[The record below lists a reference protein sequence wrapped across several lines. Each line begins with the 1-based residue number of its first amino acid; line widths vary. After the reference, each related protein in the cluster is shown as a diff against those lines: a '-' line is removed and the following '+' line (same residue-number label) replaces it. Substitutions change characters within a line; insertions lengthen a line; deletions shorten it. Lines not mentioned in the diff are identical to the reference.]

1 MSNPIIKP
9 SDSRFVRP
17 SLVDDQGRSRFAD
30 PDAPADASDTAARD
44 EADSGGVFA
53 TSSAGSEQP
62 YSPRYVTT
70 AKSRGVLLLILGL
83 VGLAGAGVTSFSL
96 FTVVGWLF
104 PLCGLGPSM
113 AAWILAYGDL
123 REMTAGG
130 RDEEGRG
137 LTTLAM
143 ILGILGTI
151 ACAGTVIGLIWL
163 GVGLLPGI
171 F

>member
-1 MSNPIIKP
+1 MSNPILKP
-9 SDSRFVRP
+9 TDPRFVRP
-17 SLVDDQGRSRFAD
+17 SLVDAEGKSRFAD
-30 PDAPADASDTAARD
+30 PDAPAATKNSEPT
-44 EADSGGVFA
+44 DSSGVFA
-53 TSSAGSEQP
+53 TSAASSEQP
-62 YSPRYVTT
+62 YTPRYETT
-70 AKSRGVLLLILGL
+70 AASRGIWLLVLGL
-83 VGLAGAGVTSFSL
+83 VGLAGAGVTTFSL

-123 REMTAGG
+123 RDMSNGG
-130 RDEEGRG
+130 RDESGRG
-137 LTTLAM
+137 ITTVAM

-151 ACAGTVIGLIWL
+151 ACAGTLIGLIWL

>member
-1 MSNPIIKP
+1 MSNPIIK
-9 SDSRFVRP
+9 SNDARFFRP
-17 SLVDDQGRSRFAD
+17 TLVDDQGKNRFAD
-30 PDAPADASDTAARD
+30 PDAPAEVAVGDAV
-44 EADSGGVFA
+44 EGCGVFA
-53 TSSAGSEQP
+53 STSASSERP
-62 YSPRYVTT
+62 YTPQYETT
-70 AKSRGVLLLILGL
+70 AASRGVLLLVLGL

-123 REMTAGG
+123 RAMTAGA
-130 RDEEGRG
+130 REEAGRG
-137 LTTLAM
+137 ITTVAM
-143 ILGILGTI
+143 IVGILGTI
-151 ACAGTVIGLIWL
+151 ACGGTVIGLIWL